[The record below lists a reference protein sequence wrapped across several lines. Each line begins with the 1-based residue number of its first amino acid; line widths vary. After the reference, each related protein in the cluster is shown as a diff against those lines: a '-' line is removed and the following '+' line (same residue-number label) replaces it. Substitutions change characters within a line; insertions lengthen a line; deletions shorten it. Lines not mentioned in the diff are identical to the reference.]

1 MKITIET
8 PNPGEE
14 DEIIVR
20 CASLDE
26 KLMHLIYALRA
37 DTDNLNGYMEDRIIK
52 LSVKDIFYFESVD
65 SKVFAYTAGEFYE
78 IHKKLYELEKE
89 FEHTDFLRI
98 SKSVIIN
105 VSKIDYV
112 KPIFNG
118 RFEAKLKN
126 GEKVIVSRQ
135 YVPDLKVKIGLKAR

>member
-26 KLMHLIYALRA
+26 KLMHLIYALKS
-37 DTDNLNGYMEDRIIK
+37 DTDNLNGYMEDRITK

-65 SKVFAYTAGEFYE
+65 NRVFAYTARSFMRY
-78 IHKKLYELEKE
+78 IKSCMN
-89 FEHTDFLRI
+89 LRRNLNTQI
-98 SKSVIIN
+98 YCAFPNQLLSMYPK
-105 VSKIDYV
+105 
-112 KPIFNG
+112 
-118 RFEAKLKN
+118 
-126 GEKVIVSRQ
+126 
-135 YVPDLKVKIGLKAR
+135 

>member
-26 KLMHLIYALRA
+26 KLMHLIYALKS
-37 DTDNLNGYMEDRIIK
+37 DTDNLNGYMEDRITK

-65 SKVFAYTAGEFYE
+65 NRVFAYTAGEFYE

-89 FEHTDFLRI
+89 FEHTDLLRI

-135 YVPDLKVKIGLKAR
+135 YVPDLKGKIGLKAR

>member
-20 CASLDE
+20 CACLDD
-26 KLMHLIYALRA
+26 KLLKVIQTLRA
-37 DTDNLNGYMEDRIIK
+37 DDKLTGYIEDKIVK
-52 LSVKDIFYFESVD
+52 LSLKEIYYFEAVD
-65 SKVFAYTAGEFYE
+65 SKVFSYTAKETYE
-78 IHKKLYELEKE
+78 IHKKLYELEQE
-89 FEHTDFLRI
+89 FEHTDFLRV
-98 SKSVIIN
+98 SKSVIVNI
-105 VSKIDYV
+105 SKIAYV

-126 GEKVIVSRQ
+126 DEKIIVSRQ
-135 YVPDLKVKIGLKAR
+135 YVSELKKKLGI